1 MSAALIKYRGF
12 IWKRAM
18 LDLRVR
24 YATTDLGVLWNI
36 LHPLALIGTYTF
48 VFSFIMG
55 ARYPTEGVPYW
66 VFICAGLVPWM
77 AFSDCVASGTT
88 CFQVSAPYLRKLPVP
103 EEVFIAERVLSA
115 TINLALSFAVL
126 IALAMIAGQSPSW
139 HWALIP
145 VVLLLLQTL
154 GFGIGLGLGTITT
167 FFPDVQQIVPL
178 VLRMAM
184 WLAPVLYPMSAVP
197 EKVHGVVRFHPGTPF
212 LVAVHELFLDGQM
225 PPVWVWWAQ
234 GAWVI
239 GALVAGTLVLRALRR
254 EIRDVL

>member
-12 IWKRAM
+12 IWKRAL

-24 YATTDLGVLWNI
+24 YATTDLGILWNI

-48 VFSFIMG
+48 VFSFVMG
-55 ARYPTEGVPYW
+55 ARYPSGSVPYW
-66 VFICAGLVPWM
+66 VFICSGLVPWM
-77 AFSDCVASGTT
+77 AFSDCVTSGAT

-103 EEVFIAERVLSA
+103 EEVFIAERALSA

-126 IALAMIAGQSPSW
+126 IAAALIVGQPPRW

-145 VVLLLLQTL
+145 VALVMLQMV
-154 GFGIGLGLGTITT
+154 GFGFGLALGTITT
-167 FFPDVQQIVPL
+167 FFPDVRQLIPMT
-178 VLRMAM
+178 LRMAM
-184 WLAPVLYPMSAVP
+184 WLAPVLYPMSRVP
-197 EKVHGVVRFHPGTPF
+197 ARVHGIVRFHPGTPF
-212 LVAVHELFLDGQM
+212 LIAVHELFLEGKL
-225 PPVWVWWAQ
+225 PENWVWWAS

-239 GALVAGTLVLRALRR
+239 GSLVVGTLVLRALRK